1 MFCKAAV
8 CYNWKMLPA
17 PVAVGLAVL
26 LVLALFFATRAG
38 KPAGENR
45 TAAGAERR
53 PAFSVEALGLLVL
66 LALLLAALW
75 ILR

>member
-1 MFCKAAV
+1 
-8 CYNWKMLPA
+8 MLPA
-17 PVAVGLAVL
+17 PLAIGLAVL

-38 KPAGENR
+38 RAAGENR
-45 TAAGAERR
+45 RAAGEERR
-53 PAFSVEALGLLVL
+53 PVFSVEALGLLVL